1 MSFDCIFEWEKY
13 HKPLLP
19 SSGRTVKVGCYEY
32 HFWTKGIE
40 KIYFF
45 GGTIGCYEYH
55 FWTKG
60 IEKINFF
67 GGTSSICKG
76 KNLWK
81 EQTLIY
87 KKIIFSIYLLHYLCL
102 IEKCIAKKSDVKLS
116 IQKKTKETNDWQ
128 VKAIAMIG
136 RIWNIADISH
146 IFALYTHSNVMK
158 DGSAVKAIWKIKD
171 KNKSV
176 STSVWFLE
184 KHLTL

>member
-1 MSFDCIFEWEKY
+1 M
-13 HKPLLP
+13 
-19 SSGRTVKVGCYEY
+19 
-32 HFWTKGIE
+32 KG
-40 KIYFF
+40 
-45 GGTIGCYEYH
+45 TDP
-55 FWTKG
+55 
-60 IEKINFF
+60 
-67 GGTSSICKG
+67 
-76 KNLWK
+76 NL
-81 EQTLIY
+81 Q

-116 IQKKTKETNDWQ
+116 IQKKTKKTNDWQ